1 MVVFDVVDIEIL
13 LLKFVMIILVKFRN
27 FLIVVESDRFFY
39 SDIFI

>member
-27 FLIVVESDRFFY
+27 FLIVVEFDRFFY